1 MNTNYT
7 TDTTKDYTIISL
19 SPMQIDL
26 SISYQQ
32 SLKDEQKRIFY
43 DAPLSSG
50 RRCRTSISSGA
61 S

>member
-7 TDTTKDYTIISL
+7 TDTTEDYTIISL

-43 DAPLSSG
+43 DAPLLIDVRQ
-50 RRCRTSISSGA
+50 RRPEDTI
-61 S
+61 

>member
-7 TDTTKDYTIISL
+7 TDTTEDYTIISL

-43 DAPLSSG
+43 DAPLLIDVW
-50 RRCRTSISSGA
+50 RRRPEDTI
-61 S
+61 

>member
-7 TDTTKDYTIISL
+7 TNTTEYYTIISL

-32 SLKDEQKRIFY
+32 SLRDEQKRIFY
-43 DAPLSSG
+43 DAPLLIDV
-50 RRCRTSISSGA
+50 RRRRPEDTI
-61 S
+61 

>member
-7 TDTTKDYTIISL
+7 TDTTEDYTIISL

-43 DAPLSSG
+43 DAPLLIDV
-50 RRCRTSISSGA
+50 RRRQPEDTI
-61 S
+61 

>member
-7 TDTTKDYTIISL
+7 TNTTEYYTIISL

-26 SISYQQ
+26 SILYQQ

-43 DAPLSSG
+43 DAPLLIDVRQ
-50 RRCRTSISSGA
+50 RRPEDTI
-61 S
+61 

>member
-7 TDTTKDYTIISL
+7 TDTTEDYTIISL

-43 DAPLSSG
+43 DAPLLIDV
-50 RRCRTSISSGA
+50 RRRRPEDTI
-61 S
+61 